1 LTDRLL
7 LVILF
12 PRGIVMKKVI
22 FLLMLSFSMIGN
34 TSITKLGVGGPGKVD
49 AEPSEI
55 YSDPLKELDTEKV
68 DELIRREMSVEEAF
82 RELANIKTV
91 DMVKPDIWPV
101 VGVITSDYG
110 WRVMGGR
117 REFHTGVDIS
127 APYGTPVSAAADGRV
142 VYAGWLRGYGYTVI
156 IYHGYGFATLYAHL
170 SSLSVS
176 YGDRVVK
183 AQIIGKVGNT
193 GRSFGPH
200 LHYEVIRY
208 GMRQNPI
215 AYLP

>member
-1 LTDRLL
+1 
-7 LVILF
+7 
-12 PRGIVMKKVI
+12 MKKAI
-22 FLLMLSFSMIGN
+22 LLLMLSFSIVGN
-34 TSITKLGVGGPGKVD
+34 TSITKLGVGGLGKAS

-55 YSDPLKELDTEKV
+55 YSDPLRELELDTEKI

-101 VGVITSDYG
+101 VGVITSGYG
-110 WRVMGGR
+110 WRVIGGR
-117 REFHTGVDIS
+117 REFHTGIDIS

-142 VYAGWLRGYGYTVI
+142 VYAGWIRGYGYTVI

-183 AQIIGKVGNT
+183 AQIIGRVGNT

>member
-1 LTDRLL
+1 MKG
-7 LVILF
+7 VVFLF
-12 PRGIVMKKVI
+12 
-22 FLLMLSFSMIGN
+22 MLSFSLVSN
-34 TSITKLGVGGPGKVD
+34 TSITKLGVGGLGKSNV
-49 AEPSEI
+49 EPSEI
-55 YSDPLKELDTEKV
+55 YSDPLKELDTEKI

-91 DMVKPDIWPV
+91 DMVK
-101 VGVITSDYG
+101 
-110 WRVMGGR
+110 
-117 REFHTGVDIS
+117 
-127 APYGTPVSAAADGRV
+127 PVSAAADGRV

-170 SSLSVS
+170 SSISVS

-183 AQIIGKVGNT
+183 AQIIGRVGNT

>member
-1 LTDRLL
+1 
-7 LVILF
+7 
-12 PRGIVMKKVI
+12 MKKVI
-22 FLLMLSFSMIGN
+22 FLLMLSFSMISN
-34 TSITKLGVGGPGKVD
+34 PSITKLGVGGPGKVS
-49 AEPSEI
+49 AESSET

-91 DMVKPDIWPV
+91 DMVRPDIWPV

-110 WRVMGGR
+110 WRAISR
-117 REFHTGVDIS
+117 RKEFHTGIDIS
-127 APYGTPVSAAADGRV
+127 ASYGTPVSTSADGRV

>member
-1 LTDRLL
+1 
-7 LVILF
+7 
-12 PRGIVMKKVI
+12 
-22 FLLMLSFSMIGN
+22 MIGN
-34 TSITKLGVGGPGKVD
+34 AYITEFGVGGPSKD
-49 AEPSEI
+49 SFLESERFI
-55 YSDPLKELDTEKV
+55 HSDPLEEINSKTI
-68 DELIRREMSVEEAF
+68 DEFIREILRKEMSIEEAF
-82 RELANIKTV
+82 KELLDVKTV
-91 DMVKPDIWPV
+91 DMVRPDIWPV

-110 WRVMGGR
+110 WRVIGGQ

-127 APYGTPVSAAADGRV
+127 APYGTPVSVVADGRV

-156 IYHGYGFATLYAHL
+156 VYHGYGFATLYAHL
-170 SSLSVS
+170 SSISVD
-176 YGDRVVK
+176 YGDRVFK

-208 GMRQNPI
+208 GIRQNPI

>member
-1 LTDRLL
+1 
-7 LVILF
+7 
-12 PRGIVMKKVI
+12 MKKVI
-22 FLLMLSFSMIGN
+22 FLLMLSFSMISN
-34 TSITKLGVGGPGKVD
+34 PSITKLGVGGPGKVS
-49 AEPSEI
+49 AESSET

-91 DMVKPDIWPV
+91 DMVRPDIWPV

-110 WRVMGGR
+110 WRVMGR
-117 REFHTGVDIS
+117 RKEFHTGVDIS
-127 APYGTPVSAAADGRV
+127 VPYGTPVSTSADGRV

>member
-1 LTDRLL
+1 
-7 LVILF
+7 
-12 PRGIVMKKVI
+12 MKKVI
-22 FLLMLSFSMIGN
+22 FLLMLSFSMISN
-34 TSITKLGVGGPGKVD
+34 PSITKLGVGGPGKVS
-49 AEPSEI
+49 AESSET

-91 DMVKPDIWPV
+91 DMVRPDIWPV

-110 WRVMGGR
+110 WRAIGR
-117 REFHTGVDIS
+117 RKEFHTGIDIS
-127 APYGTPVSAAADGRV
+127 ASYGTPVSTSADGRV

>member
-1 LTDRLL
+1 
-7 LVILF
+7 
-12 PRGIVMKKVI
+12 MKKAI
-22 FLLMLSFSMIGN
+22 FLLMLSFSIVGN
-34 TSITKLGVGGPGKVD
+34 TSITKLGVGGPGKAS

-110 WRVMGGR
+110 WRVIGGR
-117 REFHTGVDIS
+117 REFHTGIDIS

-142 VYAGWLRGYGYTVI
+142 VYAGWIRGYGYTVI

-170 SSLSVS
+170 SSISVS

-183 AQIIGKVGNT
+183 AQIIGRVGNT

-208 GMRQNPI
+208 GVRQNPI

>member
-1 LTDRLL
+1 
-7 LVILF
+7 
-12 PRGIVMKKVI
+12 MKKVI
-22 FLLMLSFSMIGN
+22 FLLMLSVSIVGN
-34 TSITKLGVGGPGKVD
+34 TSITKLGVGGLGKVSV
-49 AEPSEI
+49 EPSEI
-55 YSDPLKELDTEKV
+55 YSDPLKELDTEKIDELI

-101 VGVITSDYG
+101 VGVITSGYG

-117 REFHTGVDIS
+117 KEFHTGVDIS

-170 SSLSVS
+170 SSISVS

-183 AQIIGKVGNT
+183 AQIIGRVGNT

-208 GMRQNPI
+208 GVRQNPI

>member
-1 LTDRLL
+1 MKK
-7 LVILF
+7 LVI
-12 PRGIVMKKVI
+12 
-22 FLLMLSFSMIGN
+22 LLMLSFSMVGN
-34 TSITKLGVGGPGKVD
+34 TSITRLGVGGPEKLSTAPVEVNG
-49 AEPSEI
+49 
-55 YSDPLKELDTEKV
+55 DPLEELNTRNVE
-68 DELIRREMSVEEAF
+68 ELIRREMSVEEAF
-82 RELANIKTV
+82 RELTDIKTV

-110 WRVMGGR
+110 WRVMGRR
-117 REFHTGVDIS
+117 REFHTGIDIS
-127 APYGTPVSAAADGRV
+127 VPYGTPVSVSADGRV
-142 VYAGWLRGYGYTVI
+142 VYAGWLSGYGYTVI

-170 SSLSVS
+170 SSISVS

-183 AQIIGKVGNT
+183 AQIIGRVGNT

>member
-1 LTDRLL
+1 
-7 LVILF
+7 
-12 PRGIVMKKVI
+12 MKKII
-22 FLLMLSFSMIGN
+22 FLLMLSFSIVGN
-34 TSITKLGVGGPGKVD
+34 TSLTKLGVGGLGKVSV
-49 AEPSEI
+49 EPSEI
-55 YSDPLKELDTEKV
+55 YSDPLKELDTEKI
-68 DELIRREMSVEEAF
+68 DELINELIRREMSVEEAL

-101 VGVITSDYG
+101 VGVITSGYG
-110 WRVMGGR
+110 WRVVGGR

-170 SSLSVS
+170 SSISVNH
-176 YGDRVVK
+176 GDRVVK
-183 AQIIGKVGNT
+183 AQIIGRVGNT

-208 GMRQNPI
+208 GVRQNPI